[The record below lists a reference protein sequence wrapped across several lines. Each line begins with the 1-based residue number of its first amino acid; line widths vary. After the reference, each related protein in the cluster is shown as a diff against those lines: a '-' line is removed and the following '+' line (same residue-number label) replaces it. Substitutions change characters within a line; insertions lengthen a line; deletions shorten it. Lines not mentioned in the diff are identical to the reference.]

1 MAAEPTT
8 RKSRCPF
15 YIVMFDCRERK
26 HVHVRGSGSGRAK
39 LWLEPEVGV
48 AAITGYTPHDAS
60 AITAIA
66 REHRETLVPG
76 WIEECGRQE

>member
-1 MAAEPTT
+1 MPTLL
-8 RKSRCPF
+8 RVGPYQF

-26 HVHVRGSGSGRAK
+26 HVHVSRGGRGRAK

-48 AAITGYTPHDAS
+48 GATSGYTARDVS

-66 REHRETLVPG
+66 RENRETLVRR
-76 WIEECGRQE
+76 WVEECGTEQ